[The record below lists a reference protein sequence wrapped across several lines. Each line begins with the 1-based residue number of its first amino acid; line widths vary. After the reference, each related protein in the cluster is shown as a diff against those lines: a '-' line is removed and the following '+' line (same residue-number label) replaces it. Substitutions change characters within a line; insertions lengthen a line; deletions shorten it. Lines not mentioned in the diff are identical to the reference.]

1 MNCLSCIPSPP
12 PSYVN
17 QHCSSSESLLIVDLS
32 LTMTIILY
40 FLSIFVLKQTIAML
54 NSCWTLQPISF
65 LELLIVVH
73 NCDSI

>member
-12 PSYVN
+12 SSYAN
-17 QHCSSSESLLIVDLS
+17 QHCSSSESLFIVDLS
-32 LTMTIILY
+32 LTMTIMLY

-65 LELLIVVH
+65 LELLIIVH